1 MSNTC
6 EVCSSEA
13 SKYRCPTCGLMSC
26 SLTCTQAH
34 KVSCTP
40 KPASQPPNNTTQI
53 EVNGNAN
60 TETDGVDKQRNGLDL
75 AALGSSRELG
85 DLLREFPELR
95 IQLRDMYRATL
106 EEEWES
112 QVPAGRSRGK
122 GPRNRG
128 AWTRE
133 KGFKRGL
140 GKVRKYRQKCE
151 DGSETGKGA
160 EGFMQFVKLVNGE
173 NEHQSPT

>member
-1 MSNTC
+1 MLCTC
-6 EVCSSEA
+6 ILDPELIDS
-13 SKYRCPTCGLMSC
+13 SC

-34 KVSCTP
+34 KVSCAP
-40 KPASQPPNNTTQI
+40 KPALQSSSNIPRI
-53 EVNGNAN
+53 EVNGNAD
-60 TETDGVDKQRNGLDL
+60 TGTAGGDQQRSGLDL
-75 AALGSSRELG
+75 DALGSSRELG

-112 QVPAGRSRGK
+112 QAPAGRSRGK

-140 GKVRKYRQKCE
+140 GKVRKYRQQCE

-160 EGFMQFVKLVNGE
+160 EGFMRFVKLVNGE
-173 NEHQSPT
+173 IGHRSPP